1 MNKIQILI
9 ADDHAIIR
17 DGLKQIFS
25 DTDDIVVAGEAA
37 NGHEVM
43 VKIRQRDWDVL
54 LLDMSMPGKNGF
66 DLIRQ
71 IKSEKPV
78 LPILILSMHAEEQYA
93 VRALRA
99 GASGY
104 LTKESDSELLTAVI
118 RKVAAGGVYVS
129 AELAEQMAR
138 DCMPN
143 AEPIPHS
150 LLSEREY
157 QVFLMM
163 ISGHSLTAIADQ
175 LSLSIKT
182 VSTHKTRIFQ
192 KMGMTNMTELFRYA
206 VAQNLFSMENDQ
218 S

>member
-1 MNKIQILI
+1 MNKIEILI

-25 DTDDIVVAGEAA
+25 DTDDIIVAGEAA

-43 VKIRQRDWDVL
+43 VKIRQREWDAL
-54 LLDMSMPGKNGF
+54 LLDMSMPGRNGF

-71 IKSEKPV
+71 IKAEKPS
-78 LPILILSMHAEEQYA
+78 LPILVLSMHGEEQYA
-93 VRALRA
+93 LRALRA

-104 LTKESDSELLTAVI
+104 LTKESDSELLSAVI

-138 DCMPN
+138 DRMPN
-143 AEPIPHS
+143 VEQKPHA

-157 QVFLMM
+157 QVFLL
-163 ISGHSLTAIADQ
+163 IVSGQGLTAIADQ
-175 LSLSIKT
+175 LSLSVKT
-182 VSTHKTRIFQ
+182 ISTHKTRILQ
-192 KMGMTNMTELFRYA
+192 KMGMANATELVRYA
-206 VAQNLFSMENDQ
+206 IANDLVH
-218 S
+218 SIGI

>member
-1 MNKIQILI
+1 MNKIEIMI

-43 VKIRQRDWDVL
+43 ARVRSRDWDALV
-54 LLDMSMPGKNGF
+54 LDMSMPGKNGF

-71 IKSEKPV
+71 IKTEKPA
-78 LPILILSMHAEEQYA
+78 LPILILSMHSEEQYA
-93 VRALRA
+93 LRALRA

-138 DCMPN
+138 ERMPN
-143 AEPIPHS
+143 VDHKPHT

-157 QVFLMM
+157 QVFLM
-163 ISGHSLTAIADQ
+163 IVAGQGLTTIADL
-175 LSLSIKT
+175 LSLSVKT
-182 VSTHKTRIFQ
+182 VSTHKTRILQ
-192 KMGMTNMTELFRYA
+192 KMGMSNATELVRYA
-206 VAQNLFSMENDQ
+206 IANGLVDSIGI
-218 S
+218 

>member
-1 MNKIQILI
+1 MNKIEILI

-25 DTDDIVVAGEAA
+25 DTDDIIVAGEAA

-43 VKIRQRDWDVL
+43 AKVRQREWDAL
-54 LLDMSMPGKNGF
+54 LLDMSMPGRNGF

-71 IKSEKPV
+71 IKSEKPALPV
-78 LPILILSMHAEEQYA
+78 LVLSMHGEEQYA
-93 VRALRA
+93 LRALRA
-99 GASGY
+99 GAAGY

-138 DCMPN
+138 ERMPN
-143 AEPIPHS
+143 AEQKPHT

-157 QVFLMM
+157 QVFLL
-163 ISGHSLTAIADQ
+163 IVAGHGLTNIADQ
-175 LSLSIKT
+175 LSLSVKT
-182 VSTHKTRIFQ
+182 VSTHKTRILQ
-192 KMGMTNMTELFRYA
+192 KMGMTNATELVRYA
-206 VAQNLFSMENDQ
+206 IANDLVD
-218 S
+218 SIGM

>member
-1 MNKIQILI
+1 MNHKIEILI

-43 VKIRQRDWDVL
+43 VRVRSRDWGAL
-54 LLDMSMPGKNGF
+54 LLDMSMPGRNGF

-71 IKSEKPV
+71 IKAEKPS
-78 LPILILSMHAEEQYA
+78 LPILILSMHSEEQYA
-93 VRALRA
+93 LRALRA

-104 LTKESDSELLTAVI
+104 LTKESDSELLTEVI
-118 RKVAAGGVYVS
+118 RKVAAGGIYVS

-138 DCMPN
+138 ERMPN
-143 AEPIPHS
+143 VEHLPHT

-157 QVFLMM
+157 QVFLM
-163 ISGHSLTAIADQ
+163 IVDGKGLTTIAEE
-175 LSLSIKT
+175 LSLSVKT
-182 VSTHKTRIFQ
+182 VSTHKTRILQ
-192 KMGMTNMTELFRYA
+192 KMGMTNQTELVRYA
-206 VAQNLFSMENDQ
+206 LAHKLAE
-218 S
+218 

>member
-25 DTDDIVVAGEAA
+25 DTDDIIVAGEAA

-43 VKIRQRDWDVL
+43 TKIRQRDWDALV
-54 LLDMSMPGKNGF
+54 LDMSMPGKNGF

-71 IKSEKPV
+71 IKSEKPN
-78 LPILILSMHAEEQYA
+78 LPILILSMHGEEQYA
-93 VRALRA
+93 LRALRA

-104 LTKESDSELLTAVI
+104 LTKESDSELLAAVI

-138 DCMPN
+138 ERMPN
-143 AEPIPHS
+143 VEQKPHE

-157 QVFLMM
+157 QVFLL
-163 ISGHSLTAIADQ
+163 IVSGQGLTSIADQ
-175 LSLSIKT
+175 LNLSVKT
-182 VSTHKTRIFQ
+182 VSTHKTRILQ
-192 KMGMTNMTELFRYA
+192 KMGLTNATELVRYA
-206 VAQNLFSMENDQ
+206 IAHGLADSSGV
-218 S
+218 

>member
-1 MNKIQILI
+1 MNKIEILI

-43 VKIRQRDWDVL
+43 ARVRSRDWDALV
-54 LLDMSMPGKNGF
+54 LDMSMPGKNGF

-71 IKSEKPV
+71 IKTEKPA
-78 LPILILSMHAEEQYA
+78 LPILILSMHGEEQYA
-93 VRALRA
+93 LRALRA

-104 LTKESDSELLTAVI
+104 LTKESDAELLAAVI
-118 RKVAAGGVYVS
+118 RKVVAGGVYVS

-138 DCMPN
+138 ERMPN
-143 AEPIPHS
+143 AERKPHT

-157 QVFLMM
+157 QVFLM
-163 ISGHSLTAIADQ
+163 IVAGQGLTTIADL
-175 LSLSIKT
+175 LSLSVKT
-182 VSTHKTRIFQ
+182 VSTHKTRILQ
-192 KMGMTNMTELFRYA
+192 KMGMSNATELVRYA
-206 VAQNLFSMENDQ
+206 IANGLVDAIGI
-218 S
+218 

>member
-37 NGHEVM
+37 NGNEALLKV
-43 VKIRQRDWDVL
+43 RQRDWDAVV
-54 LLDMSMPGKNGF
+54 LDMSMPGKSGF

-71 IKSEKPV
+71 IKSEKPN
-78 LPILILSMHAEEQYA
+78 LPILILSMHGEEQYA
-93 VRALRA
+93 LRALRA

-138 DCMPN
+138 ERMPN
-143 AEPIPHS
+143 VEQKPHA

-157 QVFLMM
+157 QVFML
-163 ISGHSLTAIADQ
+163 IVGGQGLTAIADQ
-175 LSLSIKT
+175 LSLSVKT
-182 VSTHKTRIFQ
+182 VSTHKTRILQ
-192 KMGMTNMTELFRYA
+192 KMGMSNATELVRYA
-206 VAQNLFSMENDQ
+206 IANDLVD
-218 S
+218 SIGM

>member
-1 MNKIQILI
+1 MNKIEILI

-43 VKIRQRDWDVL
+43 ARVRSRDWDALV
-54 LLDMSMPGKNGF
+54 LDMSMPGKNGF

-71 IKSEKPV
+71 IKTEKPA
-78 LPILILSMHAEEQYA
+78 LPILILSMHSEEQYA
-93 VRALRA
+93 LRALRA

-138 DCMPN
+138 ERMPN
-143 AEPIPHS
+143 VEHKPHT

-157 QVFLMM
+157 QVFLM
-163 ISGHSLTAIADQ
+163 IVAGQGLTTIADL
-175 LSLSIKT
+175 LSLSVKT
-182 VSTHKTRIFQ
+182 VSTHKTRILQ
-192 KMGMTNMTELFRYA
+192 KMGMSNATELVRYA
-206 VAQNLFSMENDQ
+206 IANGLVDSIGI
-218 S
+218 

>member
-37 NGHEVM
+37 NGNEALLKV
-43 VKIRQRDWDVL
+43 RQRDWDAVV
-54 LLDMSMPGKNGF
+54 LDMSMPGKSGF

-71 IKSEKPV
+71 IKSEKPN
-78 LPILILSMHAEEQYA
+78 LPILILSMHGEEQYA
-93 VRALRA
+93 LRALRA

-138 DCMPN
+138 ERMPN
-143 AEPIPHS
+143 VEQKPHA

-157 QVFLMM
+157 QVFML
-163 ISGHSLTAIADQ
+163 IVGGQGLTAIADQ
-175 LSLSIKT
+175 LSLSVKT
-182 VSTHKTRIFQ
+182 VSTHKTRILQ
-192 KMGMTNMTELFRYA
+192 KMGMTNATELVRYA
-206 VAQNLFSMENDQ
+206 IANDLVD
-218 S
+218 SIGM